1 MTNKIVND
9 IARLLPEDMLSEIL
23 KHAASN
29 SAADF
34 VNARLS
40 CKAVRAASN
49 YDQIFENVSMEK
61 LNFVPWR
68 KSEKVLQK
76 RCEAAQNAE
85 ALYRK
90 GMMDCFS
97 LREFEF
103 GLHCLKKA
111 AEKGHVEAIYTYGII
126 LICFGGELREQGLR
140 IISSLDLTNSSK
152 RRTRIV
158 TSCRLKTENLLSNMW
173 VYAALTEPTRISR
186 SCDSDITERPNSS
199 STSSEGQA
207 WEASKNV
214 GYCCDPCFWD
224 GEATLFCSLL
234 RKYLIN

>member
-103 GLHCLKKA
+103 GLHCLRKRPKK
-111 AEKGHVEAIYTYGII
+111 VT
-126 LICFGGELREQGLR
+126 EQGLR

-158 TSCRLKTENLLSNMW
+158 TSCRLKTENFLSNMW
-173 VYAALTEPTRISR
+173 VYAALTKPTRISR
-186 SCDSDITERPNSS
+186 SCDSDIRERPNSS

-224 GEATLFCSLL
+224 GEATLFC
-234 RKYLIN
+234 

>member
-1 MTNKIVND
+1 MTSKIVND
-9 IARLLPEDMLSEIL
+9 IARSLPEDMLSEIL

-40 CKAVRAASN
+40 CKAFRAASN
-49 YDQIFENVSMEK
+49 YDQIFQNVSMEK

-68 KSEKVLQK
+68 RSEKVLQK

-97 LREFEF
+97 LRESEF

-111 AEKGHVEAIYTYGII
+111 AEKGHQKKNKNRDQ
-126 LICFGGELREQGLR
+126 LPFKNRKLFEQYVGVR
-140 IISSLDLTNSSK
+140 CIDRTHTNQ
-152 RRTRIV
+152 
-158 TSCRLKTENLLSNMW
+158 
-173 VYAALTEPTRISR
+173 P
-186 SCDSDITERPNSS
+186 
-199 STSSEGQA
+199 
-207 WEASKNV
+207 
-214 GYCCDPCFWD
+214 
-224 GEATLFCSLL
+224 
-234 RKYLIN
+234 